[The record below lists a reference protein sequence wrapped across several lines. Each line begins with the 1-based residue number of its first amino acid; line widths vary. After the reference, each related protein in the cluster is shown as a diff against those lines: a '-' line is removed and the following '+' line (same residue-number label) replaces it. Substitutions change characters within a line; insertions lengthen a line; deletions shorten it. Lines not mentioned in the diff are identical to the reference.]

1 MRSENAMTSKNLE
14 EHERVRDELYRKLP
28 SVNDLV
34 LTAEF
39 HQPVATYG
47 RLRVVDAVRAILD
60 NLRNE
65 IAIGLHT
72 NETLEQKLASMAEQ
86 VNGVLN
92 AGPSYSL
99 RPVINATGV
108 ILHTNLGRAPLCE
121 AALAHMADVARD
133 YSNLEMNLDTG
144 ERSRRDVHVENLV
157 LRTLEVAEDEAA
169 RWDVVVVNN
178 CAAATFLALNTLAEK
193 REVVVSRG
201 ELVEIGGG
209 FRIPDILA
217 KSGAL
222 LREVGTTNRTR
233 AADYEDALTEQTA
246 LLLRVHQSNF
256 SMEGFVQRP
265 SLQELVLLARTV
277 GIPLFEDQ
285 GTGLLSGLERFGVAG
300 EPTLRESVARGV
312 DLVAASG
319 DKLLGGPQC
328 GLLVGRADLI
338 ARIRNN
344 PLLRAFRVDKLIY
357 AALEAT
363 LFEHLADAVSIPLM
377 RMLSAPAEE
386 IEQRC
391 RRIAKGLTSSR
402 ITAEVVAVDSLV
414 GGGTAPTAKL
424 GSFGLSL
431 LHVEQEAME
440 LLKALRR
447 LDPPI
452 IGRIVEEAVIL
463 DLRTIPPRS
472 DEIVARAL
480 AQV

>member
-1 MRSENAMTSKNLE
+1 MTSRNLQ

-28 SVNDLV
+28 SVNDLI
-34 LTAEF
+34 LAPELSGLISSC
-39 HQPVATYG
+39 G
-47 RLRVVDAVRAILD
+47 RQRTVEAVRATLED
-60 NLRNE
+60 LRTE
-65 IAIGLHT
+65 IANGLHS
-72 NETLEQKLASMAEQ
+72 NETLEQRLASMAGQ
-86 VNGVLN
+86 VNKLLQS
-92 AGPSYSL
+92 GPRYSL

-108 ILHTNLGRAPLCE
+108 ILHTNLGRAPLSD
-121 AALAHMADVARD
+121 AALAHVVEVARD
-133 YSNLEMNLDTG
+133 YSNLEIDLDTG
-144 ERSRRDVHVENLV
+144 ERSRRDVHVEKLV
-157 LRTLEVAEDEAA
+157 LRVLGLTDDAA
-169 RWDVVVVNN
+169 SRWGVVVVNN

-209 FRIPDILA
+209 FRIPEILA

-256 SMEGFVQRP
+256 SMQGFVERP
-265 SLQELVLLARTV
+265 ALQELVLMARTV
-277 GIPLFEDQ
+277 GVPLFEDQ
-285 GTGLLSGLERFGVAG
+285 GTGLLSGLEQFGITG
-300 EPTLRESVARGV
+300 EPSLRDSVAHGV
-312 DLVAASG
+312 ELVAASG

-338 ARIRNN
+338 ARIRKN
-344 PLLRAFRVDKLIY
+344 PLLRTFRVDKLTC

-363 LFEHLADAVSIPLM
+363 LFEHLAAGPESIPLM

-386 IEQRC
+386 IERRC
-391 RRIAKGLTSSR
+391 REVADQIRSSR
-402 ITAEVVAVDSLV
+402 IEADVVAVDSLV

-424 GSFGLSL
+424 RSFALSL
-431 LHVEQEAME
+431 RHME
-440 LLKALRR
+440 HSATDLLKALRQ

-452 IGRIVEEAVIL
+452 IARIVDEAVVL
-463 DLRTIPPRS
+463 DLRTVSTRS

-480 AQV
+480 AQL